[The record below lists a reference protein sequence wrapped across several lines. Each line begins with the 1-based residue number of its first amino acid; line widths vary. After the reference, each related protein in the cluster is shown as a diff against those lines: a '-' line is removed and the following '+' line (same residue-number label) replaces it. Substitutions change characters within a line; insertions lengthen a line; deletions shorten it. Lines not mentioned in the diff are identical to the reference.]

1 MSWPPLLPDSSA
13 AAARLSAHTQ
23 HRDDVS
29 TANGDVSRK
38 GHRQARGEW
47 RSGSMLASQT
57 QSHRLRY
64 WRVAVLLPHKVH
76 SGALCCR
83 VRRNRSSSRPRPPTS
98 RDPRPLPPTRAPRL
112 TKHAPCSASRGVCRS
127 QRRSAR
133 DQLVNVLC
141 TFFLNDRPVQ
151 TSTETTHT

>member
-1 MSWPPLLPDSSA
+1 MSWPPLLPDGSA
-13 AAARLSAHTQ
+13 AAARLSARTQ

-29 TANGDVSRK
+29 TGDVSRK
-38 GHRQARGEW
+38 SHGQARGEW
-47 RSGSMLASQT
+47 RSGSLLASQT

-112 TKHAPCSASRGVCRS
+112 TKHAPCSASRAGLSLPTSERA
-127 QRRSAR
+127 RSAAER
-133 DQLVNVLC
+133 A
-141 TFFLNDRPVQ
+141 LNQ
-151 TSTETTHT
+151 ASTQNENQRLRQKLRA

>member
-1 MSWPPLLPDSSA
+1 MSWPPLLPSS
-13 AAARLSAHTQ
+13 TQ

-47 RSGSMLASQT
+47 RSGSLLASKT

-98 RDPRPLPPTRAPRL
+98 RDPRPLPPTRALRL
-112 TKHAPCSASRGVCRS
+112 TKHAPCSASRAGLSLPTSERA
-127 QRRSAR
+127 RSAAER
-133 DQLVNVLC
+133 ALHQA
-141 TFFLNDRPVQ
+141 
-151 TSTETTHT
+151 STQNGGQRLRRKLRA